1 MLPSLH
7 AFLCDQDLGQYY
19 DSFIRAGATDRDV
32 PQLLHLND
40 NELNEFLS
48 AVRMLPFH
56 AVVLKKGIRVLR
68 SKINNEQQPESSSPP
83 PTSYHHQPS
92 RDVIILHA
100 TIYGKNS
107 RRPLTK
113 YENAI
118 NEASI
123 SLALEN
129 PSLLV
134 NKGDLFEQAKKR
146 LLENGYQY
154 KRGRSRSKL
163 IATTY
168 PYQRQPSDDD
178 GKPSKR
184 KLNAQR
190 LSQQRQEKLSELQV
204 KIKTVVE
211 RQQQHPE
218 EMAQWEPTRQALV
231 KQVSKIK
238 SQERKH
244 QWYERRKTE
253 RADSGFSEESFESQD
268 SVAPSSQE
276 SSQQQQQQQQQ
287 QEAYDDDETESEY
300 DEEMPIRLHSS
311 SSSSSAPTSPSS
323 ITTVL
328 SAPFYCSS
336 HPAYPRESAVRDHS
350 TPYVNDYLQQRQ

>member
-1 MLPSLH
+1 M
-7 AFLCDQDLGQYY
+7 
-19 DSFIRAGATDRDV
+19 T
-32 PQLLHLND
+32 ND
-40 NELNEFLS
+40 AAQE
-48 AVRMLPFH
+48 A
-56 AVVLKKGIRVLR
+56 
-68 SKINNEQQPESSSPP
+68 
-83 PTSYHHQPS
+83 S

-168 PYQRQPSDDD
+168 PYQQRQHSDDD
-178 GKPSKR
+178 GKCSKR

-190 LSQQRQEKLSELQV
+190 LSQQRQEKLNELQV

-218 EMAQWEPTRQALV
+218 EMAQWEPTRQALM

-253 RADSGFSEESFESQD
+253 RADSGFSEESFESQ
-268 SVAPSSQE
+268 SSQE
-276 SSQQQQQQQQQ
+276 STSVASVQQPEQQQQQQQQ
-287 QEAYDDDETESEY
+287 QEASFDEDETESEY
-300 DEEMPIRLHSS
+300 DDDEDMTMRHTSS
-311 SSSSSAPTSPSS
+311 STPSSSTPTSPSS
-323 ITTVL
+323 VTTMI
-328 SAPFYCSS
+328 STPFYC
-336 HPAYPRESAVRDHS
+336 HPPAYPRESAVRDHTS
-350 TPYVNDYLQQRQ
+350 PYVNDYLKQ

>member
-1 MLPSLH
+1 M
-7 AFLCDQDLGQYY
+7 
-19 DSFIRAGATDRDV
+19 T
-32 PQLLHLND
+32 ND
-40 NELNEFLS
+40 AAQE
-48 AVRMLPFH
+48 A
-56 AVVLKKGIRVLR
+56 
-68 SKINNEQQPESSSPP
+68 
-83 PTSYHHQPS
+83 S
-92 RDVIILHA
+92 RDVIVLHA

-168 PYQRQPSDDD
+168 PYQRQQCSDDD
-178 GKPSKR
+178 GKCSKR

-190 LSQQRQEKLSELQV
+190 LSQQRQEKLNELQV

-218 EMAQWEPTRQALV
+218 EMAQWEPTRQALM

-253 RADSGFSEESFESQD
+253 RADSGFSEESFESSQD
-268 SVAPSSQE
+268 PSSSSSASSQE
-276 SSQQQQQQQQQ
+276 SVAPVPPSSSQPEQQHQQ
-287 QEAYDDDETESEY
+287 QEQVYDDDETESEY
-300 DEEMPIRLHSS
+300 EDEDMTMQQASS
-311 SSSSSAPTSPSS
+311 STPSSSAPTSPSS
-323 ITTVL
+323 VATHF
-328 SAPFYCSS
+328 SAPYYCN
-336 HPAYPRESAVRDHS
+336 HPAYPRESAVRDHTS
-350 TPYVNDYLQQRQ
+350 PYVNDYLQQRQ

>member
-1 MLPSLH
+1 M
-7 AFLCDQDLGQYY
+7 
-19 DSFIRAGATDRDV
+19 T
-32 PQLLHLND
+32 ND
-40 NELNEFLS
+40 AAQE
-48 AVRMLPFH
+48 A
-56 AVVLKKGIRVLR
+56 
-68 SKINNEQQPESSSPP
+68 
-83 PTSYHHQPS
+83 S
-92 RDVIILHA
+92 RDVIVLHA

-168 PYQRQPSDDD
+168 PYQRQQSSDDD
-178 GKPSKR
+178 GKCSKR

-190 LSQQRQEKLSELQV
+190 LSQQRQEKLNELQV

-218 EMAQWEPTRQALV
+218 EMAQWEPTRQALM

-253 RADSGFSEESFESQD
+253 RADSGFSEESFESSQD
-268 SVAPSSQE
+268 PSSSSSSQE
-276 SSQQQQQQQQQ
+276 STAPTSSQPEQPQPQQQQ
-287 QEAYDDDETESEY
+287 QEVYDDDETESE
-300 DEEMPIRLHSS
+300 DEDEDMAMQQTCSS
-311 SSSSSAPTSPSS
+311 TPSSSAPTSPSS
-323 ITTVL
+323 VTTHL
-328 SAPFYCSS
+328 SAPFYCN
-336 HPAYPRESAVRDHS
+336 HPAYPRESAVRDHTS
-350 TPYVNDYLQQRQ
+350 PYVNDYLQQRQ

>member
-1 MLPSLH
+1 MTKD
-7 AFLCDQDLGQYY
+7 AAQE
-19 DSFIRAGATDRDV
+19 A
-32 PQLLHLND
+32 
-40 NELNEFLS
+40 
-48 AVRMLPFH
+48 
-56 AVVLKKGIRVLR
+56 
-68 SKINNEQQPESSSPP
+68 
-83 PTSYHHQPS
+83 S

-178 GKPSKR
+178 GKSSKR

-276 SSQQQQQQQQQ
+276 SSQQPQQQ
-287 QEAYDDDETESEY
+287 AYDDDETESEY
-300 DEEMPIRLHSS
+300 EDEEMPIRPNSS
-311 SSSSSAPTSPSS
+311 SPSSSAPTSPSS

-336 HPAYPRESAVRDHS
+336 HPAYPRESAVRDHTS
-350 TPYVNDYLQQRQ
+350 PYVNDYLQQRQ